1 MILNDDSLN
10 ALATGFISHE
20 FDQCFP
26 YINVNRALQFAPYA
40 IALYCKRAS
49 ADNPISFLYPAIED
63 IKPTKNTVFFV
74 GAKDL
79 FEYADFKNFGKEV
92 KEAFALK
99 KLGLEAKAFVNED
112 IRSGLIVVDTNSI
125 SVDTAC
131 HSVMLLPKVTPWFFK
146 ENPLTQFEIEL
157 LKSNG
162 RIDRYAK
169 KILLEY
175 DLTEKFYCFK
185 MGKFVDSLLE
195 RKVSDLMREEK
206 SLLVKMAE
214 QEEALRALQKKYDRI
229 NHEIIGVKASHDA
242 NKIEEFLNVLTNN
255 PNCQVTKF
263 SGATIE
269 LVITGYLTNFSKTAY
284 EAVSREKRS
293 VLFLDHYDPCKKKM
307 FDELILGNR
316 YKINFAG
323 KFIFDFG
330 TNHISLCRTYSDK
343 LAENTI
349 PNPHIAQYACAG
361 GFAQLYREAAGDYLE
376 TLDIAFSEV
385 QNLNWTD
392 TSPVFMFAKWIDSNY
407 WSVKCVWDKMNKT
420 YISPEE
426 LYQTIQQKGDD

>member
-1 MILNDDSLN
+1 MILNDASLN
-10 ALATGFISHE
+10 ALAVGFDSYE
-20 FDQCFP
+20 FNQCFP
-26 YINVNRALQFAPYA
+26 YINVNSALQLTPYA
-40 IALYCKRAS
+40 IALYCRRAS
-49 ADNPISFLYPAIED
+49 ADNPITFLCPSIRD
-63 IKPTKNTVFFV
+63 IKPTKNTVFFARV
-74 GAKDL
+74 NDL

-99 KLGLEAKAFVNED
+99 KLGVEAKAFVNED
-112 IRSGLIVVDTNSI
+112 IRSGLVVIDANSTN
-125 SVDTAC
+125 TE
-131 HSVMLLPKVTPWFFK
+131 HYFVMLLPKVTPWFFK

-162 RIDRYAK
+162 RSDRYTK
-169 KILLEY
+169 KIILEY
-175 DLTEKFYCFK
+175 DLAEKFYCFK

-195 RKVSDLMREEK
+195 RKVSNLMSEEK

-214 QEEALRALQKKYDRI
+214 QEEALRALQRKYDRI

-269 LVITGYLTNFSKTAY
+269 FVITGYLTNFSKTAY
-284 EAVSREKRS
+284 EAVSREKRAS
-293 VLFLDHYDPCKKKM
+293 LYLGNYDPCKKKM

-323 KFIFDFG
+323 KFIFNFE
-330 TNHISLCRTYSDK
+330 TNHISLCRTHSDK

-392 TSPVFMFAKWIDSNY
+392 TSPVSTFAKWIDSDY
-407 WSVKCVWDKMNKT
+407 WSVQCVWDKVNKT